1 MDRTLKRKYHHRAT
15 VRTVGTVSLEP
26 VLPGK
31 GAQRAESDADAIDR
45 PAIYETTVLR
55 LAQNYRLAAQ
65 ARAPGESQASRT
77 VDEGDGASGDLPET
91 STVTASSR
99 TSNLSILATQCADST
114 TQPGLEYRH
123 HIHPTSGRIPLFG
136 SNYGLVQSLC
146 TGVGS
151 INNAGYEL
159 LRFSV
164 GMGACQRRSAGDL
177 QHRSRRAVHQYP
189 VHRKTHQSFDTG
201 QHGWKRSCSGQCV
214 CRTPLALSQV
224 RRGLF
229 ERLPGRGNS
238 RAKAQGLFRIL
249 QPGAA
254 ASVPWLFNAGSCLLQ
269 AALRTGFNARGT
281 SSYRSNESMSF
292 LRHTEPHQSD
302 ERVCERARPMA
313 TPSLILLMSL
323 RLVIPG
329 GLLSSI
335 ARFRFTNRR
344 ESPTKRD
351 RLQLGSGGEA
361 KQQYGGCYAAP
372 IHRARFTTLAKAI
385 FCPKNGGRLRLDM
398 RDPPTSLVGF
408 QKTMGRSIPV

>member
-1 MDRTLKRKYHHRAT
+1 MDRTLKREYQHRAT

-31 GAQRAESDADAIDR
+31 RAQPAESVADAVDR
-45 PAIYETTVLR
+45 RAIYETTVLR
-55 LAQNYRLAAQ
+55 LAQDYRLAAQ

-77 VDEGDGASGDLPET
+77 VDAGDGASGDLPET
-91 STVTASSR
+91 STITASSR
-99 TSNLSILATQCADST
+99 TSNLSILASRCTDST

-123 HIHPTSGRIPLFG
+123 HLHPTSGWIPLFG
-136 SNYGLVQSLC
+136 CNYGLVQSLC

-151 INNAGYEL
+151 INNAGYEF

-164 GMGACQRRSAGDL
+164 GMGSCQRSSAGDL
-177 QHRSRRAVHQYP
+177 QHRSRRAVHKRP
-189 VHRKTHQSFDTG
+189 VHRTTHQSFDTG

-238 RAKAQGLFRIL
+238 GAKTQRLFRIL
-249 QPGAA
+249 QPRAA
-254 ASVPWLFNAGSCLLQ
+254 ASVPWLFDAGSCLLQ
-269 AALRTGFNARGT
+269 AALRTGFNAHGT
-281 SSYRSNESMSF
+281 PSYRSYESMSF

-302 ERVCERARPMA
+302 HRMRERARPMA
-313 TPSLILLMSL
+313 TPSLIRLMSL
-323 RLVIPG
+323 RLIIPG

-344 ESPTKRD
+344 KSPTKRD
-351 RLQLGSGGEA
+351 RLQLGSEVRQNNITVA
-361 KQQYGGCYAAP
+361 VYAAP
-372 IHRARFTTLAKAI
+372 IHRARFTTLANAI
-385 FCPKNGGRLRLDM
+385 SCPKNGGRLPYLASHIFIDRV
-398 RDPPTSLVGF
+398 T
-408 QKTMGRSIPV
+408 RSDASC